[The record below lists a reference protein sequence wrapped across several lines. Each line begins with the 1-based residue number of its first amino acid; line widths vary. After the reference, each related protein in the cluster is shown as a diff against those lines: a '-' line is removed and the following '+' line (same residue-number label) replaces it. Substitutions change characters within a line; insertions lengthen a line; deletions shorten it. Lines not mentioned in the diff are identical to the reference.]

1 MRIGL
6 IIVMLL
12 ISISNEILA
21 QDWQTVFSVDSRI
34 GYSTNTYLNP
44 YYGEWDRVESSSFGV
59 LSGIGQST
67 WFGDQDMVELT
78 GVAVLE
84 PFFSGLNTWKG
95 GLALGRYQHQ
105 FSHSVSGG
113 IEMGGSYFNSSYSR
127 SMFWAQP
134 TLTWSPTPFSQLKMK
149 AGSNFRSYQDYMV
162 DSVSTSINDRS
173 DLYALE
179 FETWPNFNW
188 QISSGLYGNLDSFPN
203 IQQGFSSFVA
213 ASRIFKKG
221 SKVRLKVGL
230 EQYQNEQTVTTGGGG
245 GGFPPTG
252 GGPPGTTTETIE
264 ETNRIFRLGIEG
276 SIPISQQLTA
286 FVSAEGLRYNTT
298 ATDQNIT
305 DLQVSGGIRL
315 TLQPKS
321 RSEKRKITPDWN
333 NRGKTQRVEI
343 SYSGGGR
350 VYLVGDF
357 NNWSR
362 PGIPLVNIE
371 KDKYR
376 AELEL
381 DAGSYEYK
389 VLTIEGEEE
398 SWIKFSGK
406 TYTVED
412 GFGGQNA
419 LLLVQ

>member
-12 ISISNEILA
+12 LSITNEMLA
-21 QDWQTVFSVDSRI
+21 QDWQTIFSVDSRV

-44 YYGEWDRVESSSFGV
+44 YYAEWDRAENTSFGA

-67 WFGDQDMVELT
+67 WFGDKDMVELT
-78 GVAVLE
+78 GIAVLE
-84 PFFSGLNTWKG
+84 PFFSGLDTWKG
-95 GLALGRYQHQ
+95 GLALARYQHQ
-105 FSHSVSGG
+105 FSHSISGG
-113 IEMGGSYFNSSYSR
+113 IEVGGSYFNSSFSR
-127 SMFWAQP
+127 GMFWAQP
-134 TLTWSPTPFSQLKMK
+134 TFTWSPTPFSQLKVK
-149 AGSNFRSYQDYMV
+149 AGSNFRSYRDYMV
-162 DSVSTSINDRS
+162 DSVATSINDRS

-179 FETWPNFNW
+179 FETWPSFNW
-188 QISSGLYGNLDSFPN
+188 QLSTGLYGNFDSFPD

-213 ASRIFKKG
+213 ASRIFEKG
-221 SKVRLKVGL
+221 SKIRFKVGL
-230 EQYQNEQTVTTGGGG
+230 EQYQNQQTVTTGGGG
-245 GGFPPTG
+245 GGFPPVG
-252 GGPPGTTTETIE
+252 GGPPETTETIE

-298 ATDQNIT
+298 ATDQNIN
-305 DLQVSGGIRL
+305 DIQVSGGIRL

-321 RSEKRKITPDWN
+321 GKDRGKISPDWN
-333 NRGKTQRVEI
+333 KEKDIQRVEI
-343 SYSGGGR
+343 SYSGDAR
-350 VYLVGDF
+350 IYLVGDF

-362 PGIPLVNIE
+362 PGVPLVNV
-371 KDKYR
+371 KNDRYR

-381 DAGSYEYK
+381 DPGSYEYK
-389 VLTIEGEEE
+389 VLKIEGGEE
-398 SWIKFSGK
+398 SWIAFSSE